1 MSKSKP
7 LMTGEEFDA
16 LPESEKER
24 IWQEIDRMTP
34 EEMAAKSRPL
44 NKQERALWE
53 RAKKKMGRRKATEKL
68 RRVSVKLEDG
78 LVNRADRMAKREG
91 VSRDQI
97 VARGLKVLF
106 RVS

>member
-1 MSKSKP
+1 MSKSKH
-7 LMTGEEFDA
+7 LMTGEEFDSLTDSA
-16 LPESEKER
+16 KEH

-34 EEMAAKSRPL
+34 EEIAAKSRPL
-44 NKQERALWE
+44 NKEEKALWE
-53 RAKKKMGRRKATEKL
+53 RAKKKLGRPKTTERL

-97 VARGLKVLF
+97 VARGLRVLF